1 VALQATKAFTRT
13 EKPHFDI
20 VNIMAAYF
28 IGPAEDA
35 KTFDDV
41 HVVSNRLALR
51 PILGQKGELLVGE
64 FSVHPGDAVR
74 AHVEA
79 LKPEIPAGDYVLSV
93 PAKFDDAIE
102 IVRRVFPGAVESG
115 KLPLGGSQLSRP
127 MKVDTSKLERVFGW
141 RLRSYEEQVKDLV
154 AQLLEVL

>member
-1 VALQATKAFTRT
+1 L
-13 EKPHFDI
+13 
-20 VNIMAAYF
+20 AAYF

-41 HVVSNRLALR
+41 HVVSNRLALG
-51 PILGQKGELLVGE
+51 PILGHKGDLLVGE
-64 FSVHPGDAVR
+64 FSAHTGDAVR
-74 AHVEA
+74 VHVEA
-79 LKPEIPAGDYVLSV
+79 LKPEIPAGEYLLSV

-127 MKVDTSKLERVFGW
+127 VKVDTSKLERMFGW
-141 RLRSYEEQVKDLV
+141 RPRSMKNRLRTL
-154 AQLLEVL
+154 